1 MKVKTPKNSP
11 IAVLYSA
18 ANQIV
23 AGTRKAFESQ
33 GKDARELRL
42 PILMHGTDMR
52 VTIEAGP
59 KVAARNAIEHAQ
71 MQASGKPV
79 EPTVDMSKIIQQ
91 AQSLLG
97 MFAADLIDRHRQS
110 NPNPGSAEWNRAR
123 DDATRCLDTVE
134 GLRELERLL

>member
-11 IAVLYSA
+11 IAVLHDSA
-18 ANQIV
+18 LQIV
-23 AGTRKAFESQ
+23 SETRKVFESQ
-33 GKDARELRL
+33 GHDGRELRI

-59 KVAARNAIEHAQ
+59 KIAARNAIEHAQ
-71 MQASGKPV
+71 MQASGNPV
-79 EPTVDMSKIIQQ
+79 EPPVDISKIIQQ

-97 MFAADLIDRHRQS
+97 MFATDLIDQHRQS
-110 NPNPGSAEWNRAR
+110 DPGSAEWNRTQ
-123 DDATRCLDTVE
+123 DEATRCFDTVE

>member
-23 AGTRKAFESQ
+23 AETRKAFESQ

-52 VTIEAGP
+52 VTIEAGT

-97 MFAADLIDRHRQS
+97 MFSADLIDQHRQAKH
-110 NPNPGSAEWNRAR
+110 GSAEWHRTE
-123 DDATRCLDTVE
+123 DEATRCLDTVE

>member
-52 VTIEAGP
+52 VTIE
-59 KVAARNAIEHAQ
+59 
-71 MQASGKPV
+71 GKPV
-79 EPTVDMSKIIQQ
+79 EK
-91 AQSLLG
+91 
-97 MFAADLIDRHRQS
+97 
-110 NPNPGSAEWNRAR
+110 PGSK
-123 DDATRCLDTVE
+123 
-134 GLRELERLL
+134 